1 VCVLLSVPC
10 SARASFR
17 RMGSRRRRQRVKK
30 KVVKAGDVCPHC
42 RVGLLERVEED
53 VPFYEAHLQ
62 CPKCDSTYSIED
74 EKK

>member
-1 VCVLLSVPC
+1 
-10 SARASFR
+10 
-17 RMGSRRRRQRVKK
+17 VKK